1 MKKIVSVLLAV
12 LMIFSVMAVSASA
25 AEGAICN
32 CGNHN
37 YDNPNNCYCCINCPS
52 VVNNNH
58 LFSCAKLSGNT
69 YATCCTE
76 CPGYFGATY
85 NACTCNCG
93 CDTCGENAS
102 SSGDGN
108 IIDSVVT
115 EKDKQNFV
123 DGFQAVLKK
132 ISDVFD
138 RFFDAIFEF
147 LRIDQILGNK

>member
-1 MKKIVSVLLAV
+1 MKKIISVLLAV

-25 AEGAICN
+25 EDGAMCR
-32 CGNHN
+32 CGNHS
-37 YDNPNNCYCCINCPS
+37 DEKGVACYCCINCPTLEA
-52 VVNNNH
+52 NH
-58 LFSCAKLSGNT
+58 RFSCAKLSGDT
-69 YATCCTE
+69 YSTCCTK

-85 NACTCNCG
+85 NVCTCNCG
-93 CDTCGENAS
+93 CDACGENAS
-102 SSGDGN
+102 SSTDGSV
-108 IIDSVVT
+108 IDKVVT

-138 RFFDAIFEF
+138 RFFNAIFEF